1 MNVNRQINMRTIL
14 PIQALR
20 QLMFPRELRIQPS
33 GYPEEVREQLT
44 RAIEHFMKNW
54 PPPVG
59 PPPPPP
65 TDPQRLL
72 FLTDV
77 ATGLWRMRR
86 SMVPTNSVRLVEAR
100 PVEEMRKPFRWLI
113 SIWDVLK
120 ANGLEIQDHTGDRF
134 DSGQALKAPA
144 FEPTP
149 GLKEETVISTIKPS
163 IYFDGKMI
171 QVGEVV
177 VGTPET
183 PASEQAKS
191 SSSPSSNNPKK
202 PPPGKSY
209 FAT

>member
-1 MNVNRQINMRTIL
+1 MTTIL
-14 PIQALR
+14 SIQPLR
-20 QLMFPRELRIQPS
+20 QLIFPQEFRIYRS
-33 GYPEEVREQLT
+33 AYPEEVRGQLT

-65 TDPQRLL
+65 QDPQRLL
-72 FLTDV
+72 FLTDIG
-77 ATGLWRMRR
+77 TGLWRMRR
-86 SMVPTNSVRLVEAR
+86 SMVPTNSVRLMDAR
-100 PVEEMRKPFRWLI
+100 PEDEMRKPFRWLV

-120 ANGLEIQDHTGDRF
+120 ASGLEIQDHTGDLF

-163 IYFDGKMI
+163 IYYNGKMI
-171 QVGEVV
+171 QMGEVV

-183 PASEQAKS
+183 PDSGLAKPL
-191 SSSPSSNNPKK
+191 SSPSSNNPKTT
-202 PPPGKSY
+202 PPGKSY
-209 FAT
+209 SAT